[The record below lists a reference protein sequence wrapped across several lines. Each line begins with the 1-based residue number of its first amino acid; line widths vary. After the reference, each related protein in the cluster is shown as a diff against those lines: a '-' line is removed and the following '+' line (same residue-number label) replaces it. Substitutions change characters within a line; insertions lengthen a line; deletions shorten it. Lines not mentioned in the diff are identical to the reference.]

1 MQGGALFGR
10 YRLDRPLS
18 VDGAGEVWAAF
29 DTLTSRHVAVRALPP
44 DATEDDEYRA
54 RFEREAGIAAHIR
67 NPHVLPI
74 HDFGQ
79 IGNRLFLATP
89 ITPGTTLRTML
100 RSTGAMEV
108 PRAVA
113 VVEQLAS
120 ALEAVRAAGLVEP
133 EVASAN
139 VLVRDGG
146 LIQLTG
152 VGLPT
157 AVGAASGVYGL
168 TAVLYECLTGMLFPS
183 WSGTE
188 LAPRPSSVIASVP
201 VGLDVVIARG
211 AAVEPGRRY
220 RSAGELA
227 AAARAAA
234 TPPEP
239 AVTLAADTSPQP
251 AAGLNRVLVPVDWG
265 RRVMVAGLVLAAILA
280 VVGGVILG
288 SGSYAPDVAGPA
300 PVSSAARPASSSS
313 ATAPTAATNP
323 AVAGRARS
331 VQTPPQTDTQTE
343 TQLADAPALQE
354 AAPRTPTPQSAPAPA
369 PAPAPASAPAGVVP
383 QVLPCD
389 PGYEHTPPPDG
400 PCWAPGSAPAPTPQ
414 SAPAPVPVPA
424 GVVPQV
430 LPCDPGYE
438 HTPPP
443 DGPCWAPAI
452 ERGATGDGRYR

>member
-18 VDGAGEVWAAF
+18 VDGTGEVWAAF
-29 DTLTSRHVAVRALPP
+29 DTVTSRHVTVRALPP

-54 RFEREAGIAAHIR
+54 RFERDAGIVAHIR
-67 NPHVLPI
+67 NPHVLPV

-108 PRAVA
+108 PRAVG

-120 ALEAVRAAGLVEP
+120 ALDAVRAAGLVEP
-133 EVASAN
+133 AVASAN
-139 VLVRDGG
+139 VLVQDGG
-146 LIQLTG
+146 LIQLTD

-157 AVGAASGVYGL
+157 PRGAASGVYGL
-168 TAVLYECLTGMLFPS
+168 TAVLYECLTGTLFPS

-188 LAPRPSSVIASVP
+188 LAPRPSSVIARVP
-201 VGLDVVIARG
+201 VGLDAVIARG
-211 AAVEPGRRY
+211 TAVEPARRY

-239 AVTLAADTSPQP
+239 AATLAPAAPPQP
-251 AAGLNRVLVPVDWG
+251 AAGLTPARVPVDWG
-265 RRVMVAGLVLAAILA
+265 RGVLVAGLALAAILA

-288 SGSYAPDVAGPA
+288 SGSYSPDVAGPA
-300 PVSSAARPASSSS
+300 PVVSAARPASPPS
-313 ATAPTAATNP
+313 ATAPTAVTNP
-323 AVAGRARS
+323 AAAGRARS

-343 TQLADAPALQE
+343 TQLADDPALQE
-354 AAPRTPTPQSAPAPA
+354 AAPRTPTPQSAPQSP
-369 PAPAPASAPAGVVP
+369 PGPASAPGGVVP

-400 PCWAPGSAPAPTPQ
+400 PCWAPGSAPAP
-414 SAPAPVPVPA
+414 APVA
-424 GVVPQV
+424 PQV